1 MNPYTSVITSMEG
14 ELQELDQRRA
24 KLIAALGSL
33 RALDK
38 AHGYK
43 STTALRHHMTPLL
56 TAGRVVE
63 TGKAAALRFSLPVA
77 HEPAPIRLTSPPI
90 YQSANKLEDLET
102 VWDGSKGSPS
112 LTSGVAGMGS
122 SLSGTQYEVGRRL
135 R

>member
-1 MNPYTSVITSMEG
+1 MCRPSVPTSHAPRKAGSIAPGPLAAQCGYDTTS
-14 ELQELDQRRA
+14 
-24 KLIAALGSL
+24 
-33 RALDK
+33 
-38 AHGYK
+38 
-43 STTALRHHMTPLL
+43 ALRHHLTPLL
-56 TAGRVVE
+56 SAGLVIQR
-63 TGKAAALRFSLPVA
+63 GKTSALRFSLPVA

>member
-1 MNPYTSVITSMEG
+1 MTAPTSAITTVGESLLATLRAQGAMSPG
-14 ELQELDQRRA
+14 ELA
-24 KLIAALGSL
+24 
-33 RALDK
+33 K